1 MHHVNPA
8 KPRLQVW
15 AHTLTIALVA
25 GLVCVLIVLG
35 GVARAETTTTVT
47 TAGATG
53 STVVTTAGTATTVAP
68 ATQDPAVSTSGL
80 TPAPA
85 GFEPPNPGLV
95 AAQMGVQFWPEYDT
109 NDVLVLLDVTLPAT
123 TVFPFKFTFFI
134 PNGARLAGLAEI
146 DENGAFDYTLGTPT
160 LVPGET
166 MTAVTV
172 TVPKRPVLRLEY
184 YYDPGMGV
192 PGAKSFPVQFQA
204 PADAGTLYVE
214 VQVPLK
220 ASGFSAGSVL
230 NQTTT
235 DAQGFTFHYGSLPDV
250 KAGDTFQAQVE
261 YTKTDPEPSV
271 SSAAPGGDPATQQN
285 SSYLLWLLVVLV
297 VVVGGIVVYRL
308 FIRKPSAPTQR
319 SRPAPGPG
327 ARPARGGGGSIPKG
341 GSAGSRPAKK
351 SGGIDPVDG
360 GSGPT
365 RFCTQCGGRLSKKDR
380 FCPQCGAERDS

>member
-1 MHHVNPA
+1 MHHINPA
-8 KPRLQVW
+8 KPRLQAW
-15 AHTLTIALVA
+15 APALTIALVA
-25 GLVCVLIVLG
+25 SMVCVLVVLG
-35 GVARAETTTTVT
+35 GVARAETTTTGV

-53 STVVTTAGTATTVAP
+53 STVVTTAGTVTTGTP
-68 ATQDPAVSTSGL
+68 ATQDPAGSASGL

-109 NDVLVLLDVTLPAT
+109 KDVLVLLDVTLPAT
-123 TVFPFKFTFFI
+123 TVFPFKFTFYI

-160 LVPGET
+160 LVPGEV

-184 YYDPGMGV
+184 YYDPGMGA

-214 VQVPLK
+214 VQEPLK
-220 ASGFSAGSVL
+220 ASGFSAGAVL

-235 DAQGFTFHYGSLPDV
+235 DGQGFTFHYGSVPGV
-250 KAGDTFQAQVE
+250 KAGDMFQTQVE

-271 SSAAPGGDPATQQN
+271 SSAAPGGDPATQQS
-285 SSYLLWLLVVLV
+285 SSYLLWLLIVLV
-297 VVVGGIVVYRL
+297 VAVGGIVVYRL
-308 FIRKPSAPTQR
+308 FIRKPSASTQR
-319 SRPAPGPG
+319 SRSASGPG
-327 ARPARGGGGSIPKG
+327 SRPVRGGGGPIPKG
-341 GSAGSRPAKK
+341 GTAGSRPAKK
-351 SGGIDPVDG
+351 SGRTDTADS

-380 FCPQCGAERDS
+380 FCPQCGAGRDS